1 MAIRCE
7 CAMEMDKMN
16 TKSKGSLVVVGT
28 GITVSGQMTL
38 ITHSLLKTADIVLS
52 VVTQSAQINLEMI
65 NPNVVCMR
73 HLYEQGKSR
82 AITYQKM
89 TQRII
94 DEVKAGNKVVAAFY
108 GHPGVFVNP
117 SHQAIKQLKQEGY
130 SAEML
135 PGISAEDCLVADLGL
150 DPSHYGCQSYEAT
163 QFLLRQYTLDPHM
176 MQIIWQIGSIAD
188 FTHNKHRTSHPG
200 LALLKDELLKY
211 FSANHTIIV
220 YEASTIPI
228 AEPRIEYL
236 KLEDL
241 ANVKPKPITTLVIP
255 SLGLPDFDIQTMQ
268 KLNLTPSR
276 FEQQLFD

>member
-1 MAIRCE
+1 
-7 CAMEMDKMN
+7 MN
-16 TKSKGSLVVVGT
+16 VESKGSLVVVGT

-38 ITHSLLKTADIVLS
+38 ITQSLLETADIVLS

-65 NPNVVCMR
+65 NPNVVCLR

-82 AITYQKM
+82 AVTYQKM
-89 TQRII
+89 TQRIV
-94 DEVKAGNKVVAAFY
+94 DEVKAGKKVVAAFY

-117 SHQAIKQLKQEGY
+117 SHQAIKQLKEQGY

-150 DPSHYGCQSYEAT
+150 DPSHYGCQSYEST

-200 LALLKDELLKY
+200 LALLRDELLNY
-211 FSANHTIIV
+211 FPANHPIIV
-220 YEASTIPI
+220 YEASTIPV
-228 AEPRIEYL
+228 AGPRIEHL
-236 KLEDL
+236 TLDAL
-241 ANVKPKPITTLVIP
+241 AAVEPKPITTLVIP
-255 SLGLPDFDIQTMQ
+255 SLGLPEFDMNTME
-268 KLNLTPSR
+268 KVNLTPAR
-276 FEQQLFD
+276 FEQQLLN